1 MDPVE
6 LVQNYMLSFYG
17 ERSLESMKSLL
28 AEDLVFKG
36 PFFEFNSAGQYL
48 ESLKTDPPKDVKYEI
63 LKTYQKDNSVCLIY
77 KFFKPGVETL
87 MAQTFDIN
95 RGKIA
100 KIYLIF
106 DTKAFT

>member
-1 MDPVE
+1 
-6 LVQNYMLSFYG
+6 
-17 ERSLESMKSLL
+17 
-28 AEDLVFKG
+28 
-36 PFFEFNSAGQYL
+36 
-48 ESLKTDPPKDVKYEI
+48 
-63 LKTYQKDNSVCLIY
+63 
-77 KFFKPGVETL
+77 